1 MLGPEEAVSIIAEAL
16 ELYRRLR
23 RGELTKVKHS

>member
-1 MLGPEEAVSIIAEAL
+1 MLGPNEAVQILREAL

-23 RGELTKVKHS
+23 RGEISVRK